1 MSKKDKIDVP
11 IGGFLP
17 VSLIDYPSKICST
30 VFFQGCNF
38 KCPYCQNPELNQTP
52 SIEFPIVTG
61 IPDDNG
67 GLAMIHDWIEVE
79 V

>member
-1 MSKKDKIDVP
+1 VKEFVDTVESFMILNRWKI
-11 IGGFLP
+11 G
-17 VSLIDYPSKICST
+17 IC
-30 VFFQGCNF
+30 FQGCNF